1 MGKYDDIINLPH
13 HVSSTHPHMPMRD
26 RAAQFMPFR
35 ALTGYEAAV
44 HETARPT
51 DSKAELTEDEKSLLD
66 LRLQELAD
74 RITEHPKVTLTYF
87 QPDKRKTGGA
97 CVTITGRLKKFD
109 EYEGELPDHLHFRVD
124 PCQKCAAI
132 TQVFA
137 GQCQGTA
144 EGDGTGRELIEA
156 LQHGHGFAGQQGTGF

>member
-1 MGKYDDIINLPH
+1 MGRYDDILHLPH
-13 HVSSTHPHMPMRD
+13 HISATRPQMPLLD

-51 DSKAELTEDEKSLLD
+51 DSKAELTEDEKALLD

-87 QPDKRKTGGA
+87 QPDKRKAGGV

-109 EYEGELPDHLHFRVD
+109 EYEGELLLLGGEH
-124 PCQKCAAI
+124 I
-132 TQVFA
+132 
-137 GQCQGTA
+137 
-144 EGDGTGRELIEA
+144 LIENILSIQA
-156 LQHGHGFAGQQGTGF
+156 AEA